1 MKNLSMALI
10 IIGLLVMTATGYHS
24 YATPASTMP
33 ETFESHEQIAQ
44 ALSALEM
51 RRTRLRLEV
60 FGILGFIVFT
70 GAGVCIEIFRRLNES
85 EQSNQSGSKSE

>member
-10 IIGLLVMTATGYHS
+10 VIGLLIMSATGYHS
-24 YATPASTMP
+24 YMTPTSTMP

-60 FGILGFIVFT
+60 FGMLGFIVFT
-70 GAGVCIEIFRRLNES
+70 GAGVCLEIFRRLNES
-85 EQSNQSGSKSE
+85 GQSNRSGPKSE